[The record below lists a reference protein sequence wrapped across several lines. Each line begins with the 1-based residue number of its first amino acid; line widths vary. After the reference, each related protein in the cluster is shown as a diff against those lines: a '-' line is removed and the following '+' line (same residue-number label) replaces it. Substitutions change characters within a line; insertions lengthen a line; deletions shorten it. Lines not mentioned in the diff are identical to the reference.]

1 MTQLSQMQGIELEED
16 RHSLFTR
23 FMPEMPHSQS
33 KRNRHWRTA
42 RL

>member
-16 RHSLFTR
+16 RHNLFTR
-23 FMPEMPHSQS
+23 FMLEMPHSQS
-33 KRNRHWRTA
+33 KINRHWRTA